1 MSADTLTHPKLADD
15 DGSGKDS
22 DWKKWSA
29 SMDGTEEYPDQG
41 YVMRDVGRR
50 IFTGRTAVAGFAE
63 DFHTDR
69 VMPMRAV
76 GKFITQLYVGPE
88 NHLG

>member
-1 MSADTLTHPKLADD
+1 MSVEAPTRPELEGD
-15 DGSGKDS
+15 DGSGLDS

-29 SMDGTEEYPDQG
+29 SMDGTEEYPEQG

-50 IFTGRTAVAGFAE
+50 AFTGRTAMAGFAE

-69 VMPMRAV
+69 LMPMRAAGRFLV
-76 GKFITQLYVGPE
+76 DSHLGPE
-88 NHLG
+88 NYLG